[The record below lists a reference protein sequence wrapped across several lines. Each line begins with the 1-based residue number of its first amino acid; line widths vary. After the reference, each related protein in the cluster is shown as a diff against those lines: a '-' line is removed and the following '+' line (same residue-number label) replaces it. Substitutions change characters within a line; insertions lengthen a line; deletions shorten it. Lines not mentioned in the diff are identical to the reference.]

1 MTDPKIASVTNS
13 KMANNS
19 SVVKIIRINVNVN
32 VSDKFGELT
41 IDSFNPKFVE
51 VILNV
56 NQSNATSILSN
67 IRSAFKYNLNN
78 VKLENKRLEKFNKN
92 TTTLNTIKVNGNY
105 SQIVI
110 N

>member
-32 VSDKFGELT
+32 VSDKFDELT

-92 TTTLNTIKVNGNY
+92 TSTLNTIRVNGNY
-105 SQIVI
+105 SQIVT

>member
-67 IRSAFKYNLNN
+67 IRRAFKYNLNN

-92 TTTLNTIKVNGNY
+92 TSTLNTIRVNGNY
-105 SQIVI
+105 SQIVT

>member
-92 TTTLNTIKVNGNY
+92 TSTLNAIKVNDNY